1 VQALLGAVSVSQCRR
16 EPVDVVQAVRESLW
30 RGEGRD
36 SSVPSTQEER
46 HMEKEPSRA
55 LAMPEQGPSR
65 GHEAGAMQESRKPP
79 AVLMESESEPEVD
92 AAL

>member
-1 VQALLGAVSVSQCRR
+1 VLLGAVSVSQCRR
-16 EPVDVVQAVRESLW
+16 EPVDVVQVVRESLW
-30 RGEGRD
+30 RGVGRD

-46 HMEKEPSRA
+46 HTEREPSRA

-65 GHEAGAMQESRKPP
+65 GHEAGAMQESRRPST
-79 AVLMESESEPEVD
+79 VLMESEPKVE